1 MFWYQSVQANFCSMH
16 LDRGNFF
23 ILAISLCPPTC
34 TSAYISSK
42 CFPVFFFTFTVSQ
55 LTDLLACNAILTKY
69 TEESSTFCCLT
80 HQMTSVAFP
89 NVIYDLKI
97 CKLKQSSCDIYA
109 LHCVRKK
116 TLTMRWTKETVQN
129 EGAGNL
135 QNYSVFSCLSPC
147 TFIQVSPQLM
157 EGWIALAQ
165 AVFPLL
171 VISSRQV
178 AASWHT
184 SQFLL
189 RRIMKWSHRICRLII
204 KHLSPSIYLSNS
216 ADFKQWTFDNI
227 YCLLGDI
234 FSPP

>member
-1 MFWYQSVQANFCSMH
+1 MH

-135 QNYSVFSCLSPC
+135 QNYSVFSFVPLHLHPSFSPADGGVNSSC
-147 TFIQVSPQLM
+147 S
-157 EGWIALAQ
+157 GS
-165 AVFPLL
+165 FPL
-171 VISSRQV
+171 
-178 AASWHT
+178 T
-184 SQFLL
+184 SHQQQ
-189 RRIMKWSHRICRLII
+189 
-204 KHLSPSIYLSNS
+204 
-216 ADFKQWTFDNI
+216 AGG
-227 YCLLGDI
+227 CLLTHLPVLTSEDNEVE
-234 FSPP
+234 SQNM